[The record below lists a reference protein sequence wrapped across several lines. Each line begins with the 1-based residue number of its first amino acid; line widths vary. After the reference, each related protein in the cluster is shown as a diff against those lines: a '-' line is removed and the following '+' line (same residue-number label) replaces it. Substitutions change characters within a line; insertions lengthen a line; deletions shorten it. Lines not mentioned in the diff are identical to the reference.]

1 MMFINT
7 AFERLAGFSAA
18 ELVDRNCRLLQGPDT
33 DQAAV
38 ARIRAAIAAGQEC
51 KELLLNYRG
60 PGRQPW
66 WNEIHLS
73 PVTNANGRV
82 VQYIGVQNDVSD
94 RVQAQRDVIR
104 ERDRGAVYL
113 PRIEQLAYTDSL
125 TGLMNRRRFGDRFEA
140 ALLSARMQ
148 ERAVALLFMDLD
160 GFKSVNDAH
169 GHAAGDELLRT
180 VARRLRDRVRK
191 SDLFARLG
199 GDEFLVGLTGL
210 DPANARLQ
218 AQAVVEQLR
227 SSVSAPVPLS
237 SGEVRIDASIGVSL
251 RPDDAEDF
259 GPLFH
264 VADLRMYDLKHPAA
278 SPR

>member
-1 MMFINT
+1 
-7 AFERLAGFSAA
+7 
-18 ELVDRNCRLLQGPDT
+18 
-33 DQAAV
+33 
-38 ARIRAAIAAGQEC
+38 
-51 KELLLNYRG
+51 
-60 PGRQPW
+60 
-66 WNEIHLS
+66 
-73 PVTNANGRV
+73 VTNANGRV

-113 PRIEQLAYTDSL
+113 ARIEQLAYTDSL
-125 TGLMNRRRFGDRFEA
+125 TGLMNRRRFEDRFEA

-191 SDLFARLG
+191 SDLLARLG

-210 DPANARLQ
+210 DPANARLE
-218 AQAVVEQLR
+218 AQAVAEQLR

-237 SGEVRIDASIGVSL
+237 SGEVRIDASIGVSV

-264 VADLRMYDLKHPAA
+264 VADLRMSDLEHPAA